1 MNVTQAALGTKKIQ
15 KGKIAKS
22 ESKTLQKVAKSREY
36 TGRKDLFWL
45 STALA
50 APEKAG
56 KVVHVCG
63 CFFGAKV
70 SKATS
75 RWVCSQKR
83 YMCEAVSCLEM
94 NGDVCRFESL
104 LLREKVSLKSF
115 HLPLSFYI
123 QRWIHAMPYIK
134 PNFQTFCFLMIV

>member
-36 TGRKDLFWL
+36 TERKDLFWL

-75 RWVCSQKR
+75 RRVCSQKR
-83 YMCEAVSCLEM
+83 YVWSSVLFRNERRC
-94 NGDVCRFESL
+94 
-104 LLREKVSLKSF
+104 
-115 HLPLSFYI
+115 LPLWKFVIEREGQSEIISFALKLLNSAINSRYAGPLCLI
-123 QRWIHAMPYIK
+123 
-134 PNFQTFCFLMIV
+134 